1 MLYII
6 IYIYYN
12 YKEYTNDAIET
23 SILAPLA
30 PLAPPAPPLHPSPHP
45 LLCPGRRTLGFQGD
59 SGERKSAGKPSA

>member
-23 SILAPLA
+23 SIRA